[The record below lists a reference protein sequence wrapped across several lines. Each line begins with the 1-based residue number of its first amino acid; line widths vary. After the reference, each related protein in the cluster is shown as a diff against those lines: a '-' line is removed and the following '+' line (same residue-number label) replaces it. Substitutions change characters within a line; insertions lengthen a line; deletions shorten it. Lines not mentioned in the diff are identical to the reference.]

1 MANVFC
7 QSDSGVPIFNLFLGS
22 KGGADWRPSDRQKV
36 FVETSKFFENF
47 TISEADGCYQGRL
60 VPTLVIRIGTD
71 DRESVMRLVSLLG
84 QFTKQKE
91 IGVEV
96 FGRYTPAKI
105 SQD

>member
-1 MANVFC
+1 MANVFG
-7 QSDSGVPIFNLFLGS
+7 QSDSGVPIFNLSLGS
-22 KGGADWRPSDRQKV
+22 KGGADWRPPDRHKV

-47 TISEADGCYQGRL
+47 TISEADGCYQGQL

-71 DRESVMRLVSLLG
+71 DRESVMRLVNLLG

-96 FGRYTPAKI
+96 FGRYTAAEI